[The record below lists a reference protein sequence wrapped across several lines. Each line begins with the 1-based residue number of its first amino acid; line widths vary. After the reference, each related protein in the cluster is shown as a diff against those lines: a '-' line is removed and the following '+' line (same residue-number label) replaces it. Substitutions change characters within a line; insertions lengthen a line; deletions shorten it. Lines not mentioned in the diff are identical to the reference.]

1 MPIASAAA
9 TRSFLEGLSNQW
21 TKDQCQGGAWRC
33 TFKTVHAILHL
44 NLLKEGY
51 LKN

>member
-1 MPIASAAA
+1 MTIASTDT
-9 TRSFLEGLSNQW
+9 TRSFLEGLSNQR

-33 TFKTVHAILHL
+33 TFKTVRAILHL
-44 NLLKEGY
+44 NLLKHGY